1 MADDFGQQQAS
12 ARYAR
17 SAAAAGDTLARL
29 ADGMGHLASAI
40 LVLLSVGIVL
50 GVVLR
55 WVQFDNSWTYD
66 FDLFTLVWAAF
77 AGAAYTSLRGR
88 HVTAGIAI
96 ENIIGRGT
104 LLAVLRFLIVV
115 GFLVLLT
122 ISGIWDTFSSWQT
135 HETTFDVEQW
145 PMWIAKA
152 SLPVGAGFWA
162 VAEFAK
168 FLRQL
173 GGISTP
179 ENEVLL
185 DE

>member
-1 MADDFGQQQAS
+1 MQDDSGQQQAS
-12 ARYAR
+12 TAYAR
-17 SAAAAGDTLARL
+17 AAAAAGDAVARL

-40 LVLLSVGIVL
+40 LVLLALGIIL

-55 WVQFDNSWTYD
+55 WARIDNSWTYD

-96 ENIIGRGT
+96 ENVIGRGT
-104 LLAVLRFLIVV
+104 LLAVLRFVIVV

-122 ISGIWDTFSSWQT
+122 ISGVWDTFSSWQT

-162 VAEFAK
+162 LAEFAK
-168 FLRQL
+168 FLRQM
-173 GGISTP
+173 GGVQTQES
-179 ENEVLL
+179 EVLL

>member
-1 MADDFGQQQAS
+1 MQDDSRQQQAS
-12 ARYAR
+12 TAYAR
-17 SAAAAGDTLARL
+17 AAAAAGDAVARL

-40 LVLLSVGIVL
+40 LVLLALGIIL

-55 WVQFDNSWTYD
+55 WARIDNSWTYD

-96 ENIIGRGT
+96 ENVIGRGT
-104 LLAVLRFLIVV
+104 VLAVLRFVIIV

-122 ISGIWDTFSSWQT
+122 ISGIWDTLSSWQT

-152 SLPVGAGFWA
+152 SLPVGVGFWA
-162 VAEFAK
+162 LAELAR
-168 FLRQL
+168 FLRYI
-173 GGISTP
+173 GGVPTQESEI
-179 ENEVLL
+179 LL

>member
-1 MADDFGQQQAS
+1 MHDDSGQQRPS
-12 ARYAR
+12 GGYTG
-17 SAAAAGDTLARL
+17 AAAAGGDAVAGLV
-29 ADGMGHLASAI
+29 DWMGHFASAV
-40 LVLLSVGIVL
+40 LVLLALGIII

-55 WVQFDNSWTYD
+55 WARIDNSWTYD
-66 FDLFTLVWAAF
+66 FDLFTLVWSAF

-104 LLAVLRFLIVV
+104 LLAILRFIIVV
-115 GFLVLLT
+115 GFLILLT
-122 ISGIWDTFSSWQT
+122 VSGVWDTFSSWQT

-152 SLPVGAGFWA
+152 SLPVGIGFWA
-162 VAEFAK
+162 LAEFAK

-173 GGISTP
+173 GGVP
-179 ENEVLL
+179 VQEGEVLL

>member
-1 MADDFGQQQAS
+1 MNGDSERRNTSVGT
-12 ARYAR
+12 ARAAVATGD
-17 SAAAAGDTLARL
+17 AAARMVDWL
-29 ADGMGHLASAI
+29 GHLAAAI
-40 LVLLSVGIVL
+40 LMLLALGIIL

-55 WVQFDNSWTYD
+55 WVRIDNSWTYD
-66 FDLFTLVWAAF
+66 FDLFTLVWSAF

-104 LLAVLRFLIVV
+104 LLAVLRVVIIV

-122 ISGIWDTFSSWQT
+122 VSGVWDALSSWQT

-152 SLPVGAGFWA
+152 SLPVGIGFWA
-162 VAEFAK
+162 LAELAK
-168 FLRQL
+168 FLRQI
-173 GGISTP
+173 GGAPMQES
-179 ENEVLL
+179 EMLL